1 MPSKGK
7 WRPSKLA
14 IPGSNPGDRTS
25 NLMRTY
31 DDGES
36 CFMREIQ
43 NLNVTSESFLH
54 KLHTRSQQL
63 RIRIPFKIPKGGT

>member
-25 NLMRTY
+25 ILTHTH

>member
-1 MPSKGK
+1 V
-7 WRPSKLA
+7 
-14 IPGSNPGDRTS
+14 
-25 NLMRTY
+25 RTY

-63 RIRIPFKIPKGGT
+63 RIRIPFAFQRVARST

>member
-1 MPSKGK
+1 V
-7 WRPSKLA
+7 
-14 IPGSNPGDRTS
+14 
-25 NLMRTY
+25 RTY
-31 DDGES
+31 DDGDP

-43 NLNVTSESFLH
+43 NLNVTSELFLH